1 MNGKVTTF
9 LGAREGG
16 YMAVYDPR
24 RATTSVQTVVAT
36 FISHLVGGGYDGSI
50 YSAETDC
57 RKRLQQLGCP
67 HDYIDSALEFAQ
79 TLGDSPWKRS
89 SGPNDR

>member
-1 MNGKVTTF
+1 
-9 LGAREGG
+9 
-16 YMAVYDPR
+16 MAVYDPR
-24 RATTSVQTVVAT
+24 RATTPVQTAVAT

-50 YSAETDC
+50 YSAESDC

-79 TLGDSPWKRS
+79 TLGDNQWKRS